1 MINVLIFQLPLI
13 KLSTESMKIK
23 GTTYV
28 NLHRNALQLVFI

>member
-1 MINVLIFQLPLI
+1 MINVLIFQLPL

-23 GTTYV
+23 GTAYV

>member
-1 MINVLIFQLPLI
+1 MINVLIFQLPS

-28 NLHRNALQLVFI
+28 NLYRNALQLVFI